1 MLSVLIALLAISLL
15 GLGNMHLEL
24 GEQHVFKPEI
34 ATTDFSSSEH
44 LPFLQIIS
52 IERIFETNHNK

>member
-1 MLSVLIALLAISLL
+1 MLSVLIAFLAISLL

-34 ATTDFSSSEH
+34 ATTDFS
-44 LPFLQIIS
+44 
-52 IERIFETNHNK
+52 